1 MKLRWLTV
9 AAGAALLG
17 IVAVRALT
25 PSAAT
30 RLKIGYLVKMP
41 EQAWFINEVAAAQV
55 AGREHDFDVVVIG
68 TPDGERLMTAL
79 DNIAAQGAQGFV
91 VCAPD
96 VRLGPAVVAR
106 ARAAGLK
113 LVTVDDQ
120 FLGPDGKPLS
130 AVPHLGM
137 SGYRIGH
144 QAGEAI
150 AAEMK
155 RRGWDP
161 GNVGALAITFN
172 ELPTAVERLA
182 GARDAL
188 LNAGFLASHV
198 FEAPQ
203 RTTDT
208 EGASNA
214 SAPVFSRQAELR
226 QWVVFAVNEESV
238 LGGVRAAEQ
247 FGLAGAQ
254 VIGVGI
260 GGTATATAELSK
272 SHATGFFGTIAV
284 SSTLHGRQSALNLV
298 SWLRTG
304 KPPPTNTQ
312 TTGTLMTRDNWRQV
326 KEQLQL

>member
-1 MKLRWLTV
+1 M
-9 AAGAALLG
+9 AAAVLLSI
-17 IVAVRALT
+17 IVAVKALL
-25 PSAAT
+25 PPEAA
-30 RLKIGYLVKMP
+30 RMKIGYLVKMP
-41 EQAWFINEVAAAQV
+41 EQAWFINEAAAARA
-55 AGREHDFDVVVIG
+55 AGREHNFDVVVMG

-79 DNIAAQGAQGFV
+79 DSLEAQGAQGFV

-96 VRLGPAVVAR
+96 VRLGPAVVAH
-106 ARAAGLK
+106 ARAAGLRV
-113 LVTVDDQ
+113 VTVDDQ
-120 FLGPDGKPLS
+120 FLGPDGRPLPD
-130 AVPHLGM
+130 VPHLGM

-150 AAEMK
+150 AAEMQ

-161 GNVGALAITFN
+161 RQVGALAITFN

-188 LNAGFLASHV
+188 LNADFLAANI

-214 SAPVFSRQAELR
+214 AGPVFSRHADLK
-226 QWVVFAVNEESV
+226 QWVVIAVNEDSV

-247 FGLAGAQ
+247 VSLVGEQ

-260 GGTATATAELSK
+260 GGTAIAIAELSK

-298 SWLRTG
+298 NWLQSGTV
-304 KPPPTNTQ
+304 PPANTL
-312 TTGTLMTRDNWRQV
+312 TSGTLMTRDNWRQV
-326 KEQLQL
+326 KEQLEL